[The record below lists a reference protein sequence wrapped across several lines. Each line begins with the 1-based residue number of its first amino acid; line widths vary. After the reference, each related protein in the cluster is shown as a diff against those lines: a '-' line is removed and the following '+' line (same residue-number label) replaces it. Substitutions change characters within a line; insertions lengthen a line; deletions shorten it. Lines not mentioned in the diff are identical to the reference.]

1 MSRTAC
7 DWGRGYVPG
16 TQATP
21 SECELYRSMCSDWGR
36 GYEPGAAPQAVGV
49 VPAAPAPGPH
59 VARVGRRC
67 RLRLAGRDTS
77 WSHLNVTQAVGVY
90 QARPLSVVDVTA
102 RQWRPA
108 GSEGPIRVSR
118 GFTYLGALFRG
129 SSNGLY
135 LNYSVRVQLILTLLV
150 KLTSIGPIS

>member
-1 MSRTAC
+1 MSRTAR

-16 TQATP
+16 TTP
-21 SECELYRSMCSDWGR
+21 SECELYHMCIDWGR
-36 GYEPGAAPQAVGV
+36 GYEPGAAPVGV

-77 WSHLNVTQAVGVY
+77 WSNVTRAVGVY

-102 RQWRPA
+102 RRWRPA
-108 GSEGPIRVSR
+108 GSVGPIRVSR
-118 GFTYLGALFRG
+118 EFTYLGALLRG
-129 SSNGLY
+129 
-135 LNYSVRVQLILTLLV
+135 VQ
-150 KLTSIGPIS
+150 